1 MNQPGPRLV
10 SDLDR
15 LLAATAAAA
24 EAVGRPAPDPAPKE
38 GPDMLR
44 HRHCFANLAA
54 FTALAV
60 LAAACGSSGN
70 SEGSATSRAGG
81 QDLVAQVAS
90 YDVVAGR
97 SGRFIVGLLAS
108 DKTKVVALG
117 TVELAFSYLGT
128 KDARLERAEAGPA
141 VTASFLP
148 IPGQRLHP
156 AAPGPRLVEGS
167 EGTGVYAAR
176 DLRFERAG
184 LWEVR
189 ATAALEG
196 GRRSA
201 TAAFEVLADSPIPA
215 VGEPAP
221 RTHNPLPGAPGVDLK
236 SVDSRAG
243 PGAPIPDPELHSTTV
258 AAAIAARRPLM
269 VVVSTPTYCTS
280 RFCGPTTDAVSALAR
295 RHQGQMAFVHLEV
308 WRDFEKGQ
316 VNEAAKE
323 WIFPPGTEDAREP
336 WVFVV
341 SWAGVITHR
350 FDNVA
355 GEAELD
361 RAVEEALRPGG

>member
-1 MNQPGPRLV
+1 
-10 SDLDR
+10 
-15 LLAATAAAA
+15 
-24 EAVGRPAPDPAPKE
+24 
-38 GPDMLR
+38 MLR
-44 HRHCFANLAA
+44 HNRRLGILAA

-60 LAAACGSSGN
+60 LAAACGSGDTEDSSSTRPGDP
-70 SEGSATSRAGG
+70 G
-81 QDLVAQVAS
+81 LVAQVAS
-90 YDVVAGR
+90 YDIVAGR

-108 DKTKVVALG
+108 DKTKLVAFG

-128 KDARLERAEAGPA
+128 KEARLERPEPGPT

-148 IPGQRLHP
+148 IPGQRLDP
-156 AAPGPRLVEGS
+156 AAPGPRFVEGS

-176 DLRFERAG
+176 DVRFEPAG

-196 GRRSA
+196 RRRSA

-221 RTHNPLPGAPGVDLK
+221 RTQNPLPGAPGVDPK
-236 SVDSRAG
+236 AVDSRAG

-280 RFCGPTTDAVSALAR
+280 RFCGPITDAVSALAKA
-295 RHQGQMAFVHLEV
+295 HQDQMAFVHLEV

-336 WVFVV
+336 WVFVINR
-341 SWAGVITHR
+341 AGVITHR

-361 RAVEEALRPGG
+361 QAVEEVLQPGG